1 MYIKK
6 SVLVLIAVLLIITTS
21 VLVLG
26 AINPF
31 GFDRVS
37 DFIRFTRVMKL
48 VDSNFYKEVDRTQL
62 FNGAV
67 AGMTAE
73 LEDPY
78 SGFLWGDDAKKYME
92 EVSGTYCGVGL
103 YIENNVEDDTIQ
115 VVSAIAGGPAEEAGL
130 TTGDKILKVNGTSYS
145 GQEINEATAVMR
157 GEEGKEVTLTV
168 LKKKDESVQDITLT
182 RREIEIQSVT
192 GEMATE
198 TVGRINVT
206 QFTDGC
212 GEKFRE
218 VYEQL
223 QKEGMES
230 LILDLRNNPG
240 GLLDEAVS
248 IAELFVEKGELI
260 VYTEDR
266 YGYREEYRSN
276 KDGKKFPLVILT
288 NQGSASASEILTG
301 ALKDH
306 GVGYQI
312 GEKTYGKGVVQSVYN
327 IGELEILSLT
337 IARYFTPNGECIH
350 EKGIKPDQEIVMDVE
365 KYQNLSELDPEE
377 DEQLQAALQY
387 LQK

>member
-31 GFDRVS
+31 GFDRVTE
-37 DFIRFTRVMKL
+37 FIRFTRVMKL

-78 SGFLWGDDAKKYME
+78 SGFLWGEDARKYME
-92 EVSGTYCGVGL
+92 EINGSYCGVGI
-103 YIENNVEDDTIQ
+103 YIENNIEEDTIQ
-115 VVSAIAGGPAEEAGL
+115 VVSAIAGSPAEEAGL
-130 TTGDKILKVNGTSYS
+130 TTGDKILKVDGTDYS

-157 GEEGKEVTLTV
+157 GEEGKEVTLTI
-168 LKKKDESVQDITLT
+168 LKKDGSVQDITLK
-182 RREIEIQSVT
+182 RREIEIPSVA
-192 GEMATE
+192 GEMLTD
-198 TVGRINVT
+198 TVGRINLS
-206 QFTDGC
+206 QFTEGC

-218 VYEQL
+218 MYEKF
-223 QKEGMES
+223 QKEGMEA

-240 GLLDEAVS
+240 GLVDEAVS
-248 IAELFVEKGELI
+248 IAGLFVEKGELI

-276 KDGKKFPLVILT
+276 KDGKEFPLVILT

-337 IARYFTPNGECIH
+337 IARYFTPDGECIH
-350 EKGIKPDQEIVMDVE
+350 EKGIEPDQEIVMDVE
-365 KYQNLSELDPEE
+365 KYQTLSNLDPEE
-377 DEQLQAALQY
+377 DQQLQAALQY